1 MAEKKQQTKVSRKTG
16 AKKSL
21 SRRWRILLAAL
32 SVTIIIG
39 GLIAVF
45 WMASQFLF
53 SSNPHLN
60 LKHVVVESSGW
71 WDGKSAEVS
80 TQLGVSPGV
89 NLFQLNLPFLCRKL
103 EEHPS
108 IKKAYV
114 ARVLPDTLAVKVIER
129 IPRAYLFDNRS
140 KMLVDDSGMIM
151 DRDSCVQLGNDLPTI
166 LGLERTPELKPG
178 NVLESVLP
186 ALAMI
191 MLCKTEFTE
200 LTPATI
206 NVMLPG
212 KLNAIVYYKNI
223 RRPYKVSMPNEN
235 IRFLLN
241 TLCNCIEQA
250 RRMNDPRTSIN
261 LNYKGRAVLR

>member
-1 MAEKKQQTKVSRKTG
+1 MADTKQQTKVSRKTG
-16 AKKSL
+16 ANKSL

-32 SVTIIIG
+32 SVVIIIG
-39 GLIAVF
+39 GLVAVF

-53 SSNPHLN
+53 SSNQHLN
-60 LKHVVVESSGW
+60 LKYVSVESSGW

-80 TQLGVSPGV
+80 KQLGISPGI
-89 NLFQLNLPFLCRKL
+89 NLFKFNLPVLCRRL

-114 ARVLPDTLAVKVIER
+114 ARVLPDTLAVKIIER

-140 KMLVDDSGMIM
+140 KLLVDDSGMVM
-151 DRDSCVQLGNDLPTI
+151 DRNSCVHLGDDLPTI
-166 LGLERTPELKPG
+166 LGLERTPDLKPG
-178 NVLESVLP
+178 KELKSVLP

-191 MLCKTEFTE
+191 MLCKTELTE

-206 NVMLPG
+206 NIMLPG

-223 RRPYKVSMPNEN
+223 RRPYKISMPDKN
-235 IRFLLN
+235 IKSLLN

-261 LNYKGRAVLR
+261 LNYKGQAVLR